1 MRKRAQGRGR
11 RSGPRERS
19 VRYVS
24 LLVGLAALLVG
35 LGGRLVWLQLVAGPA
50 YAQAALD
57 QRNREIVIPPQRGSI
72 YDREGE
78 PLAVTMAARTI
89 YAVPP
94 TVVDPDGAASALA
107 AILGGDAESY
117 RAKLTKDSSFA
128 YIARKVDVERADAV
142 EALGLAGI
150 YSQEDFR
157 RVYPSNELACQVL
170 GFVGVE
176 DTGLEGIELQYES
189 VLHGAPGM
197 LIAEKGIGGYPI
209 PGGVTLE
216 EPAVHGQNVVLT
228 IDKDIQYEAHMALLE
243 AVETWGAKGGSVL
256 IMDPDT
262 GALLAAAS
270 APAFDPNTYSTADA
284 KARRLS
290 ALADTYEPGSTIKS
304 LTAAAVIEEKLFT
317 PDSMFQLPSTLKVG
331 GRTIK
336 ESHSRAPVTW
346 SLTQIVTNSS
356 NVGAVKLGMALG
368 EQRLYDYFAAFGL
381 TEKTGVDFPGEA
393 VGWLPPPSQW
403 SASSIGNIPFGQ
415 GVSVTPLQLLRA
427 NAAIANGGEL
437 VTPHFLASLPDSPEQ
452 AVTWPKKRV
461 ISADTAEQMRRVMK
475 AVVEEGTGDA
485 ARVEGY
491 AVAGKTGTAQKARTD
506 GRGYAQGKY
515 VGSFCGFLPADDPAV
530 IILVS
535 LDEPSKAI
543 YGGTVAAPTFARLG
557 AYCMRH
563 LKIPPV
569 VAGTQ
574 ASDAPV
580 TEDSQARG
588 N

>member
-1 MRKRAQGRGR
+1 
-11 RSGPRERS
+11 
-19 VRYVS
+19 
-24 LLVGLAALLVG
+24 
-35 LGGRLVWLQLVAGPA
+35 
-50 YAQAALD
+50 
-57 QRNREIVIPPQRGSI
+57 
-72 YDREGE
+72 
-78 PLAVTMAARTI
+78 
-89 YAVPP
+89 
-94 TVVDPDGAASALA
+94 
-107 AILGGDAESY
+107 
-117 RAKLTKDSSFA
+117 
-128 YIARKVDVERADAV
+128 
-142 EALGLAGI
+142 
-150 YSQEDFR
+150 
-157 RVYPSNELACQVL
+157 
-170 GFVGVE
+170 
-176 DTGLEGIELQYES
+176 
-189 VLHGAPGM
+189 
-197 LIAEKGIGGYPI
+197 
-209 PGGVTLE
+209 
-216 EPAVHGQNVVLT
+216 
-228 IDKDIQYEAHMALLE
+228 
-243 AVETWGAKGGSVL
+243 
-256 IMDPDT
+256 MDPDT